1 MCRWMHS
8 LRCFWEMG
16 PWLCVCSLP
25 RGNCQQSQER
35 KKKKQESEVCDTL
48 HKHFIWGM
56 FPATESWIGMS
67 DLNSRQLRCFYH
79 NKKQHSFPAF
89 YRPSLSPYF
98 SAACALV
105 CCDSWLMQMQS
116 MFRFLFVS
124 VVFLLYSSQQ
134 EQTQTKR
141 FCKY

>member
-1 MCRWMHS
+1 MNAFTKML
-8 LRCFWEMG
+8 LRNG
-16 PWLCVCSLP
+16 ALALCLLP
-25 RGNCQQSQER
+25 PQRKLSAKSR
-35 KKKKQESEVCDTL
+35 KKTKKQESEVCDTL

-56 FPATESWIGMS
+56 FPASESWIGMS
-67 DLNSRQLRCFYH
+67 DLNSRQLRCLYH
-79 NKKQHSFPAF
+79 NKKQHLFPAF

-98 SAACALV
+98 SAAYAFV

-124 VVFLLYSSQQ
+124 VVFLLYGSQQ